1 MPEARSIQ
9 VRRERRGGD
18 PRRVRNGR
26 PRRGDGVEPIQ
37 DTEGRHAVV
46 LHAREH
52 GQECHQE
59 QELTS
64 TLQLFIVLWMIMY
77 PHND

>member
-1 MPEARSIQ
+1 MTETRSIQ
-9 VRRERRGGD
+9 VRRERRGGN
-18 PRRVRNGR
+18 PRRVRDGR
-26 PRRGDGVEPIQ
+26 PRSGDGVEPLQ

-52 GQECHQE
+52 GQERHKE

-64 TLQLFIVLWMIMY
+64 TLDSCSLCSSG
-77 PHND
+77 